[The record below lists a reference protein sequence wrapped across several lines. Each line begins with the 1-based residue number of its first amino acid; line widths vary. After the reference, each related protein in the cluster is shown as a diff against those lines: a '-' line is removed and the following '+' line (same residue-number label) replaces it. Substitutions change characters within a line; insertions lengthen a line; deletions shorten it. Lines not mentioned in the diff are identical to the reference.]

1 MSNNLLQKLT
11 VTAALLGASLMGTAV
26 TAQAEAADL
35 SQCAFPEVPTVPDG
49 ASATEDEMGAAA
61 AAVRAY
67 VNETQAGLSCL
78 GDLEASLGADI
89 TEEQRTGIVA
99 SYNAHVDELNA
110 TAGKYNEA
118 VRAFKAR

>member
-1 MSNNLLQKLT
+1 MFKNLLQKLT
-11 VTAALLGASLMGTAV
+11 AAAVLAGAAL
-26 TAQAEAADL
+26 TAQAADADL
-35 SQCAFPEVPTVPDG
+35 SKCAFPPVPAVPDG
-49 ASATEDEMGAAA
+49 ATATEEEMGQAA

-67 VNETQAGLSCL
+67 VNETQAGLTCL
-78 GDLEASLGADI
+78 GDLEASLGKDI
-89 TEEQRTGIVA
+89 TDEQKASIVG